1 MPFPTVDCAYHRQTQ
16 LVLPQILHHYITSFN
31 PAAASSLSQ
40 RYQQLPYFAHA
51 LEVLLHNVL
60 DEEVDT
66 PPLPEDAL
74 LPSVLSFL
82 SSFPEFLDII
92 VQCTRKTEVR
102 SWRTLFTHLPPPLEL
117 YEASLEKGLLKTAGG
132 YLLVLHN
139 FNDLES
145 SSKQCVRLLKR
156 AKEAG
161 DWELCKELARFLMAL
176 DASGDTLRE
185 ALARI
190 EITPRA
196 SRTGSSEST
205 TLKTPRPKQGHGW
218 EQYNLNGTAN
228 VSFSPDKLRD
238 SPDNRSP
245 GILGTTPE
253 EEAEADEVDYF
264 SPHSSITSE

>member
-1 MPFPTVDCAYHRQTQ
+1 MPSPTVDCAYNRQTQ
-16 LVLPQILHHYITSFN
+16 LFLPQILRRYITSFDS
-31 PAAASSLSQ
+31 ATASSLSY
-40 RYQQLPYFAHA
+40 RYQQLPYFPHA
-51 LEVLLHNVL
+51 LEILLHNVL

-66 PPLPEDAL
+66 SPPPEDAL
-74 LPSVLSFL
+74 LPSVISFL
-82 SSFPEFLDII
+82 SSFPDFLDIV

-145 SSKQCVRLLKR
+145 SSNQCVRLLKR
-156 AKEAG
+156 AKEAD

-190 EITPRA
+190 ELTPMA
-196 SRTGSSEST
+196 SRTGSTESIR
-205 TLKTPRPKQGHGW
+205 LKTPRPDQGRGW
-218 EQYNLNGTAN
+218 KQYNLNGTAN
-228 VSFSPDKLRD
+228 GGFSPKSLRS
-238 SPDNRSP
+238 SPESRSP
-245 GILGTTPE
+245 RTLGTTPE
-253 EEAEADEVDYF
+253 EEAGAVDADYF
-264 SPHSSITSE
+264 SPRSSMAGE

>member
-1 MPFPTVDCAYHRQTQ
+1 MD
-16 LVLPQILHHYITSFN
+16 TS
-31 PAAASSLSQ
+31 
-40 RYQQLPYFAHA
+40 
-51 LEVLLHNVL
+51 
-60 DEEVDT
+60 
-66 PPLPEDAL
+66 PLPEDAL

-82 SSFPEFLDII
+82 SSFPDFLDIV
-92 VQCTRKTEVR
+92 VQCTRKTELR

-190 EITPRA
+190 ELTPVA
-196 SRTGSSEST
+196 SRTGSTEST
-205 TLKTPRPKQGHGW
+205 TLKTPRPDQGRGW

-228 VSFSPDKLRD
+228 GGLSPKSLRNTPE
-238 SPDNRSP
+238 SRSP

-253 EEAEADEVDYF
+253 EEADADEVDYF
-264 SPHSSITSE
+264 SPRSSMTGG

>member
-1 MPFPTVDCAYHRQTQ
+1 MD
-16 LVLPQILHHYITSFN
+16 TS
-31 PAAASSLSQ
+31 
-40 RYQQLPYFAHA
+40 
-51 LEVLLHNVL
+51 
-60 DEEVDT
+60 
-66 PPLPEDAL
+66 PLPEDAL

-82 SSFPEFLDII
+82 SSFPDFLDIV

-145 SSKQCVRLLKR
+145 SSKQCIRLLKL
-156 AKEAG
+156 AKEAR

-176 DASGDTLRE
+176 DVSGGTLRE

-190 EITPRA
+190 EIAPMA
-196 SRTGSSEST
+196 SRTGSTESI
-205 TLKTPRPKQGHGW
+205 TLKTPRPDKGRGW

-228 VSFSPDKLRD
+228 GSFSPKSSRN
-238 SPDNRSP
+238 SPESRSP
-245 GILGTTPE
+245 GMLGTTPE
-253 EEAEADEVDYF
+253 EEADADEVDYF
-264 SPHSSITSE
+264 SPRSSIAGE